1 MHFFRSPLTR
11 AFTLLLFVLLFG
23 TLGFYFIETDYSLF
37 DALYLSVI
45 TLSTVGYG
53 EVRELS
59 TSGRSFAIF
68 FILLGFM
75 IVAIA
80 FRFIVEHLA
89 LGWSVKSWKQKKNR
103 GMINE
108 LNEHTIVCGFGRN
121 GRQAVKRLKK
131 HQQPFV
137 VVETNE
143 ELIAENEKDLLFY
156 KGSALSDEVLE
167 AVGIKRAKNLICALP
182 DDADNLFVVLS
193 ARQLKKDI
201 VIVSRVSE

>member
-103 GMINE
+103 G
-108 LNEHTIVCGFGRN
+108 
-121 GRQAVKRLKK
+121 
-131 HQQPFV
+131 
-137 VVETNE
+137 
-143 ELIAENEKDLLFY
+143 
-156 KGSALSDEVLE
+156 
-167 AVGIKRAKNLICALP
+167 IK
-182 DDADNLFVVLS
+182 
-193 ARQLKKDI
+193 
-201 VIVSRVSE
+201 

>member
-11 AFTLLLFVLLFG
+11 ALTLLLFVLLIG
-23 TLGFYFIETDYSLF
+23 TLGFYFVETDYSIF

-89 LGWSVKSWKQKKNR
+89 LGWSVKSWKQKK
-103 GMINE
+103 I
-108 LNEHTIVCGFGRN
+108 
-121 GRQAVKRLKK
+121 
-131 HQQPFV
+131 
-137 VVETNE
+137 E
-143 ELIAENEKDLLFY
+143 E
-156 KGSALSDEVLE
+156 
-167 AVGIKRAKNLICALP
+167 
-182 DDADNLFVVLS
+182 
-193 ARQLKKDI
+193 
-201 VIVSRVSE
+201 